1 MTSFDAIQSRNARA
15 SLADIPDPSNW
26 EQIKWLLLS
35 HKSCVVTQPQRV
47 QWASNFLDNDR
58 RGKCRMLQDHRGRVT
73 KATSGD
79 DSIAWDDSKDL
90 LESNILFKDLGVS
103 QTLGHSGR
111 K

>member
-1 MTSFDAIQSRNARA
+1 
-15 SLADIPDPSNW
+15 
-26 EQIKWLLLS
+26 
-35 HKSCVVTQPQRV
+35 
-47 QWASNFLDNDR
+47 
-58 RGKCRMLQDHRGRVT
+58 MLRDHRGRVT

-79 DSIAWDDSKDL
+79 DSMAWDDSKDL